1 MHMIPAR
8 TKEKITTP
16 GNTATMTVSKATSTL
31 INLILNM
38 PPKEII
44 ETLHELQEKKRK
56 ESFVKRTEVIFAVDN
71 RFCKGLASTIH
82 SHGLY
87 IETQERFSPGE
98 NITLSFEHKKNARHI
113 KTSGK
118 VIRVDTDGME
128 VEFATDIEIY
138 S

>member
-1 MHMIPAR
+1 MILTG
-8 TKEKITTP
+8 TKEKRTTP
-16 GNTATMTVSKATSTL
+16 RNAATMTVSKATSTL

-56 ESFVKRTEVIFAVDN
+56 AAVLKRTEVVFAVDN

-98 NITLSFEHKKNARHI
+98 NITLSFEHKKNARQI

-128 VEFATDIEIY
+128 VEFATDIETY